1 MCGRTR
7 AALQACG
14 RAEDRRGGTGSGQ
27 GAGRGQKLDCAAASL
42 ARSVSRPR
50 LDPTLEFLDPGERAA
65 LALAGLLQ
73 ADEVLIDERD
83 GRTEAARRYLHITGT
98 VGVLADAHLAG
109 LLDFDQAVAR
119 LRNTNFRLSVEVE
132 RLARRRLASQKKE
145 S

>member
-1 MCGRTR
+1 
-7 AALQACG
+7 
-14 RAEDRRGGTGSGQ
+14 
-27 GAGRGQKLDCAAASL
+27 
-42 ARSVSRPR
+42 VSRPR